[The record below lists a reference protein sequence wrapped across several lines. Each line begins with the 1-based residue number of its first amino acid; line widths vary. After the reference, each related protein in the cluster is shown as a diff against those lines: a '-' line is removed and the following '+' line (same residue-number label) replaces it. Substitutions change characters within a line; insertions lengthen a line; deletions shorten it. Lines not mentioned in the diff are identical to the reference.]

1 MSKKPTAKSART
13 SEQNFRNN
21 LVQTMRRHLFDDGES
36 ESYCLGLMQMLCAVH
51 VAQRDGIDYSDTPIE
66 ELVEQLAVEVK
77 PLACEIIERARKA
90 GQP

>member
-1 MSKKPTAKSART
+1 MTKTRPKTFTPNQ
-13 SEQNFRNN
+13 EQNFRNN

-51 VAQRDGIDYSDTPIE
+51 VAQRDGIDYSDMPIE

-77 PLACEIIERARKA
+77 PLACEIIERAKKA